1 MHQLALVAGLLPK
14 WIDPQH
20 LIETYGNWAIL
31 AVIFAECGLFIGF
44 FLPGDSL
51 LFLAGFFSA
60 TGKWGIWPPYVL
72 IPLLF
77 VAAVS
82 GDQLGYLLG
91 TRIGP
96 ALFDKPDARF
106 FKQKYVRAAHE
117 YLEERGNIAIPLA
130 RFVPIVRT
138 FTPIVVGVSEIK
150 YRTYLMLDA
159 LGGFVWAVG
168 VTLIGVIVEK
178 AVGHEINI
186 DKYLLPV
193 VAVVVLLSLL
203 PVFFELRR
211 KRRHDAERAT
221 KDAESV

>member
-1 MHQLALVAGLLPK
+1 
-14 WIDPQH
+14 
-20 LIETYGNWAIL
+20 
-31 AVIFAECGLFIGF
+31 
-44 FLPGDSL
+44 
-51 LFLAGFFSA
+51 
-60 TGKWGIWPPYVL
+60 VL

-82 GDQLGYLLG
+82 GDQLGYFFG

-96 ALFDKPDARF
+96 ALFDKPDARI
-106 FKQKYVRAAHE
+106 FKQKYVQAAHE

-138 FTPIVVGVSEIK
+138 FTPVVVGVSEIK

-203 PVFFELRR
+203 PVFFEVRR
-211 KRRHDAERAT
+211 KRRHDAERASR
-221 KDAESV
+221 DAEAA